1 MLTAVVNAMTAGA
14 EELGFSRNDLI
25 QEWLWDEDVDNDLRA
40 AISQICGADPV
51 NEDYD
56 GEVDGAII
64 WWRDGDDEEALAD
77 DIMDA
82 TATLSEDAPFWILTP
97 KPGREGSAAATTV
110 QNAAR
115 TAGMTTARPISVSA
129 NWNAI
134 RLKAFG
140 TARQHRS

>member
-1 MLTAVVNAMTAGA
+1 MLSAVVNTTSAGA
-14 EELGFSRNDLI
+14 KELGFSRNDVI
-25 QEWLWDEDVDNDLRA
+25 QEWLWDDDVDSDLRT
-40 AISQICGADPV
+40 AISEICGSDLV

-56 GEVDGAII
+56 GEVDGSII

-82 TATLSEDAPFWILTP
+82 TATLSENAPFWILTP

-115 TAGMTTARPISVSA
+115 TAGMTTARPISVSP